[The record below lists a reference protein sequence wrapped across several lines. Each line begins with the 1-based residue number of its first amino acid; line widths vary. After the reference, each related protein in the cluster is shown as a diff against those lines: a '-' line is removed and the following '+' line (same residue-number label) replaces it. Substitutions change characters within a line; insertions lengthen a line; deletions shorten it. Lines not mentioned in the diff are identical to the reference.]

1 MAVTRTRAS
10 GSAGVPVA
18 HAGMLLAKAALS
30 RYAIVGLWGLMVLAF
45 ALAAPGRFLTVGTFQ
60 TIFGEQQAYVFL
72 MLALTCTLAV
82 GEFDLSIASML
93 GLAATLVPVLASV
106 HHLNLVLACV
116 LAAAACT
123 AAGLV
128 NGLLVVAV
136 GINPIVTTLG
146 MATLL
151 EGIALWVS
159 GMSTVGGLSLSA
171 ARAANTQFLGLPL
184 SFYYGLV
191 LTAIFAY
198 LMSFTPLG
206 RYMTFVGANRE
217 VARLAGIR
225 VNRIRMGAFIAAG
238 AICGVGGVIA
248 VLGLGGYDPT
258 SSATYLLP
266 AFASTFLGTAIVLP
280 ARFNPAGG
288 FIAVYFLVTGIVGL
302 QLLGYAGWITD
313 FFFGLSLIVAV
324 AAATIV
330 RRRHAGA

>member
-1 MAVTRTRAS
+1 MAATRTRAGGRTGAPAVQS
-10 GSAGVPVA
+10 G
-18 HAGMLLAKAALS
+18 MRLARSALS
-30 RYAIVGLWGLMVLAF
+30 RYAVVGLWGLMVLAF
-45 ALAAPGRFLTVGTFQ
+45 TLVTPGRFLTVGTFQ
-60 TIFGEQQAYVFL
+60 TIFGQQQAYVFL

-93 GLAATLVPVLASV
+93 GLAATLVPVLTVV
-106 HHLNLVLACV
+106 HHVNIVLACV
-116 LAAAACT
+116 LAAGSCAL
-123 AAGLV
+123 AGLA
-128 NGLLVVAV
+128 NAFLVVVV
-136 GINPIVTTLG
+136 GISPIVVTLG

-151 EGIALWVS
+151 EGIALWAA
-159 GMSTVGGLSLSA
+159 GMSTVGGLSMA
-171 ARAANTQFLGLPL
+171 YAKAANTQFLGLPL

-198 LMSFTPLG
+198 VMSFTPLG

-225 VNRIRMGAFIAAG
+225 VQRIRMGAFVAAG
-238 AICGVGGVIA
+238 VICGAGGVIA

-280 ARFNPAGG
+280 GRFNPAGG

-324 AAATIV
+324 AAATVV

>member
-1 MAVTRTRAS
+1 M
-10 GSAGVPVA
+10 
-18 HAGMLLAKAALS
+18 
-30 RYAIVGLWGLMVLAF
+30 ILAF
-45 ALAAPGRFLTVGTFQ
+45 ALAAPGRFLTLGTFQ

-72 MLALTCTLAV
+72 VLALTCTLLV

-93 GLAATLVPVLASV
+93 GLAATLVPELAGV
-106 HHLNLVLACV
+106 HHVNIVLACV
-116 LAAAACT
+116 VAVAAC
-123 AAGLV
+123 AGAGLANAV
-128 NGLLVVAV
+128 LVVLV
-136 GINPIVTTLG
+136 GINPFVTTLG

-151 EGIALWVS
+151 EGITLWVS
-159 GMSTVGGLSLSA
+159 NMSTVGGLSLA
-171 ARAANTQFLGLPL
+171 DAKVAITQFLGLPV
-184 SFYYGLV
+184 SFYYGLA

-198 LMSFTPLG
+198 IMSFTPLG

-225 VNRIRMGAFIAAG
+225 VRRIRMGAFISAG
-238 AICGVGGVIA
+238 ILCGAGGVIA

-266 AFASTFLGTAIVLP
+266 AFAATFLGTAIVLP
-280 ARFNPAGG
+280 GRFNPAGG

-324 AAATIV
+324 AAATVV
-330 RRRHAGA
+330 RRRHSAA

>member
-1 MAVTRTRAS
+1 MTAART
-10 GSAGVPVA
+10 
-18 HAGMLLAKAALS
+18 HAGRTGAPPVPASTRLAKAAAS
-30 RYAIVGLWGLMVLAF
+30 RYAIVGLWGLMILAF
-45 ALAAPGRFLTVGTFQ
+45 ALAAPGRFLTAGTFQ

-82 GEFDLSIASML
+82 GEFDLSVASML
-93 GLAATLVPVLASV
+93 GLAATLVPVLTGV
-106 HHLNLVLACV
+106 HHVNIVLACV
-116 LAAAACT
+116 LAAAAC
-123 AAGLV
+123 AGAGLA
-128 NGLLVVAV
+128 NAILVVLL
-136 GINPIVTTLG
+136 GINPIVVTLG

-151 EGIALWVS
+151 EGIALWAS
-159 GMSTVGGLSLSA
+159 GMSTAGGLSLA
-171 ARAANTQFLGLPL
+171 DAKVANTQLLGLPL

-198 LMSFTPLG
+198 VMSFTPLG
-206 RYMTFVGANRE
+206 RYITFVGANRE

-225 VNRIRMGAFIAAG
+225 VRRIRMGAFIAAG
-238 AICGVGGVIA
+238 TICGAGGVIA

-266 AFASTFLGTAIVLP
+266 AFAATFLGTAVVLP
-280 ARFNPAGG
+280 GRFNPAGG

-324 AAATIV
+324 AAATVV

>member
-1 MAVTRTRAS
+1 MAATGTRAS
-10 GSAGVPVA
+10 GTTTPAVPARVRLA
-18 HAGMLLAKAALS
+18 RHAAS
-30 RYAIVGLWGLMVLAF
+30 RYAIVGLWGLMILAF
-45 ALAAPGRFLTVGTFQ
+45 AVAAPGRFLTIGTFQ
-60 TIFGEQQAYVFL
+60 TIFGQQQAYVFL

-106 HHLNLVLACV
+106 HHLNIVLACV
-116 LAAAACT
+116 LAVAAC
-123 AAGLV
+123 AGAGLV
-128 NGLLVVAV
+128 NAILVVIV

-159 GMSTVGGLSLSA
+159 NMSTVGGLSLA
-171 ARAANTQFLGLPL
+171 DGRIANSQFLGLPL

-191 LTAIFAY
+191 LAAVFAY
-198 LMSFTPLG
+198 VMSFTPLG

-225 VNRIRMGAFIAAG
+225 VQRIRMGTFIAAG
-238 AICGVGGVIA
+238 IICGAGGIIA

-280 ARFNPAGG
+280 GRFNPAGG

-302 QLLGYAGWITD
+302 QLLGYAGWISD

-324 AAATIV
+324 AAATVV
-330 RRRHAGA
+330 RRRHAGT

>member
-1 MAVTRTRAS
+1 MTATRTRA
-10 GSAGVPVA
+10 VPAVPT
-18 HAGMLLAKAALS
+18 GTGLAKAAAS
-30 RYAIVGLWGLMVLAF
+30 RYAIVGLWALMIVAF
-45 ALAAPGRFLTVGTFQ
+45 TLAAPGKFLTAGTFQ

-82 GEFDLSIASML
+82 GEFDLSIASVF

-106 HHLNLVLACV
+106 HHLSILLSCVVAVLAC
-116 LAAAACT
+116 
-123 AAGLV
+123 AGAGVV
-128 NGLLVVAV
+128 NAVLVVIV
-136 GINPIVTTLG
+136 GINPIVVTLG

-151 EGIALWVS
+151 EGVALWVS
-159 GMSTVGGLSLSA
+159 GMSTVGGLSLGDA
-171 ARAANTQFLGLPL
+171 KVANTQALGLPL

-191 LTAIFAY
+191 LTAVFGYI
-198 LMSFTPLG
+198 MSFTPLG

-225 VNRIRMGAFIAAG
+225 VRRIRMGAFIMAG
-238 AICGVGGVIA
+238 TICGVGGVIA

-266 AFASTFLGTAIVLP
+266 AFAATFLGTAIMLP
-280 ARFNPAGG
+280 GRFNPGGG

-324 AAATIV
+324 AAATVV
-330 RRRHAGA
+330 RRRHGAA

>member
-1 MAVTRTRAS
+1 MTATRTRAS
-10 GSAGVPVA
+10 GAEVPAIPAGRR
-18 HAGMLLAKAALS
+18 LARAVGG
-30 RYAIVGLWGLMVLAF
+30 RYAIVGLWGLMILAF
-45 ALAAPGRFLTVGTFQ
+45 TLAAPGKFLSTGTFQ

-93 GLAATLVPVLASV
+93 GLAATLVPVLAGV
-106 HHLNLVLACV
+106 HHMNIVIACV

-123 AAGLV
+123 AAGLA
-128 NGLLVVAV
+128 NAILVVIV
-136 GINPIVTTLG
+136 GINPIVVTLG

-151 EGIALWVS
+151 EGITLWAS
-159 GMSTVGGLSLSA
+159 GMSTVGGLSLA
-171 ARAANTQFLGLPL
+171 DAKVANTQFLGLPL
-184 SFYYGLV
+184 SFYYGLG
-191 LTAIFAY
+191 LTAVFAY
-198 LMSFTPLG
+198 IMSFTPLG

-225 VNRIRMGAFIAAG
+225 VHRIRMGSFIAAG
-238 AICGVGGVIA
+238 IICGVGGVIA

-280 ARFNPAGG
+280 GRFNPAGG
-288 FIAVYFLVTGIVGL
+288 FIAVYFLITGIVGL

-324 AAATIV
+324 AAATVV
-330 RRRHAGA
+330 RRRPAGA